1 MPSHYLNQCWQNCH
15 LDPIPMKFHS
25 KYPKKSFKKMHLKM
39 VSAEQ
44 VLKQTKSWRLCNAY
58 LLYRESTSTQRA
70 CNVKKSPIGFQH
82 GPLWN
87 ADNSNWIFPCKNIPV
102 VLRFF
107 SNHQMRFFQLSRE
120 TCFDW
125 RNNSR
130 HRFRCGC
137 DCTQLLRFFYD
148 DLPESPMWNNHSGF
162 PYLF

>member
-1 MPSHYLNQCWQNCH
+1 MSSHYLNQCWQNCQLH
-15 LDPIPMKFHS
+15 PTPMKFHS
-25 KYPKKSFKKMHLKM
+25 KYQKKSFKKMHLKM

-87 ADNSNWIFPCKNIPV
+87 ADNSNWIFPCKKIPI

-107 SNHQMRFFQLSRE
+107 QIIKWGSSNCQEKLVLTGEIRPDIDLVEVMMAHNYYFSSIMIYQRISCE
-120 TCFDW
+120 TI
-125 RNNSR
+125 SL
-130 HRFRCGC
+130 GL
-137 DCTQLLRFFYD
+137 T
-148 DLPESPMWNNHSGF
+148 
-162 PYLF
+162 YLF